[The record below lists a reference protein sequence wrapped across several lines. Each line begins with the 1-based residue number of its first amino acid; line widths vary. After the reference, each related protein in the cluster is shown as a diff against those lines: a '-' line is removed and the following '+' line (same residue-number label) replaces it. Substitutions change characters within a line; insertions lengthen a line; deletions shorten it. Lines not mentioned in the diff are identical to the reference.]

1 MSAGRSQRQAALL
14 LEHETIAKPKFPL
27 WDANARAHY
36 DTLKEKD
43 RQGNLKDRS
52 LDHYLFHIHLHNLR
66 ENKIK
71 QVKSDAAQ
79 SKTTKNSGTASAQ
92 PPKAATAEERKGE
105 GGKGHG
111 ESDGEF
117 SDDPSTSTLEKA
129 PHTAVHIRAARD
141 NANNEDNADEAADS
155 SKRKN
160 KPTNG
165 DGKRGSSDQSSDESK
180 YLSSLHNV
188 LNLF

>member
-1 MSAGRSQRQAALL
+1 MTGGRSQRQAALL
-14 LEHETIAKPKFPL
+14 LEHETTAKLKFPL

-92 PPKAATAEERKGE
+92 PPKAAPAEKGKGE
-105 GGKGHG
+105 GGKG

-141 NANNEDNADEAADS
+141 NANNEDNADDAADS